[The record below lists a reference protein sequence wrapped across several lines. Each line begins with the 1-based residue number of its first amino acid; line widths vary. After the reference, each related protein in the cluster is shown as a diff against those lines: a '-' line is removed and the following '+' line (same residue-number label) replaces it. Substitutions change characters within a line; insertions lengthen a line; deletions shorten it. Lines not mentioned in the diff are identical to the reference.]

1 MAKSKI
7 IPEGGLNQI
16 PAGKKARA
24 VNIELLRIVSM
35 LMVLTVHVDG
45 ASVGLPAPDYFEH
58 TASMADQWRWWVEA
72 FTIVGVNCFTMISG
86 YFGIRLRWRSVA
98 SYLFQCLFYSVGI
111 FLIFAAVKYAMGN
124 ATHFFTWE
132 KLADSFRILSHNN
145 LWYVPAYFLLMLLA
159 PFLNAG
165 VEMMSRRRVTVLTGV
180 MTLMSV
186 WCGWWC
192 DAKFNPTGYTI
203 FQLVNVY
210 LIARTISLY
219 PCLRGEGKEER
230 VTNLSHSKS
239 LYRSMEE
246 ESRRGWIVPCAIYL
260 LCVGTIYV
268 SARILPPVKAFA
280 YNSPLVLMASVALFV
295 TFLRMKLNGKWILRL
310 ATGAFAVYLIHKNPY
325 VWIEV
330 MCPFVMRM
338 WKEHSLCYFTG
349 VMAVM
354 VPGIYLLC
362 VWIDR
367 IRIWI
372 YTLLMAHISSLI
384 K

>member
-24 VNIELLRIVSM
+24 GNIELLRIVSM

-192 DAKFNPTGYTI
+192 DSKFNPTGYTI

-219 PCLRGEGKEER
+219 PCKRGERDG
-230 VTNLSHSKS
+230 VWLGM
-239 LYRSMEE
+239 LYL
-246 ESRRGWIVPCAIYL
+246 V
-260 LCVGTIYV
+260 CVAGIYV

-295 TFLRMKLNGKWILRL
+295 TFLSIKVNGKWILRL

-338 WKEHSLCYFTG
+338 WKEHTLCYFTS

-362 VWIDR
+362 VWIDLL
-367 IRIWI
+367 RIWI
-372 YTLLMAHISSLI
+372 YDHLSAWVATRIGGGRGGGG